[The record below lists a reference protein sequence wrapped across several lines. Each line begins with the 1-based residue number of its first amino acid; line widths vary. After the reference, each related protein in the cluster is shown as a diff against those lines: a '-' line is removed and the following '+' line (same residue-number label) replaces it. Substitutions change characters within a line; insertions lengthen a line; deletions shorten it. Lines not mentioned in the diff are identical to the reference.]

1 MHIVVCHSESKNY
14 HLTPHFDGTLR
25 NIIWPM
31 LSHFLVCCEHEQLP
45 STKNVTSVL
54 KPTLFT
60 CLRTRNL
67 SIMLYDKME
76 FQSWEIEFG
85 VKI

>member
-31 LSHFLVCCEHEQLP
+31 PSHFLVCREHEQLL